1 MPQRL
6 VLLHGWGATAADL
19 KPLGEQL
26 AAQHPEPAGCCLPRS
41 TRTTPTT
48 RRTPVVRTLSVGL
61 GSRPQRRSTA
71 HDTLTRALKRWNPP

>member
-26 AAQHPEPAGCCLPRS
+26 AAQHPDPLD
-41 TRTTPTT
+41 
-48 RRTPVVRTLSVGL
+48 VV
-61 GSRPQRRSTA
+61 
-71 HDTLTRALKRWNPP
+71 